1 MLSVQSSQQ
10 ALLLSKHRD
19 IVKQNGFFRY
29 WEEAVLFVVKYILKK
44 ESTGFLEG
52 SRCFFVV
59 K

>member
-19 IVKQNGFFRY
+19 IVKQNGFSRY
-29 WEEAVLFVVKYILKK
+29 WEEAVLCVAKCILKK